1 MSMWRWVEAMTTAI
15 RQAMFGQRLDY
26 HEILALVPYRAPW
39 LGFDRV
45 QSWDDKRITVIKAL
59 SGSDPNLASHMPLGP
74 SIIAGTQLIEIV
86 NQAYMLLQ
94 TLLGLTG
101 QRSDGEIGIGLL
113 GSCSGRFL
121 GTAHI
126 GDVITVTAT
135 TAAMTAAVSEFT
147 GEIRIGDRLIGTTRS
162 MGFRLASD
170 AADVLHAPKRA
181 QAAPAPGAAQS
192 FAGAAA

>member
-1 MSMWRWVEAMTTAI
+1 MKTALPHTTQHTLPQAI
-15 RQAMFGQRLDY
+15 FGQRLEY

-45 QSWDDKRITVIKAL
+45 QRWDANSITVIKAL
-59 SGSDPNLASHMPLGP
+59 SGSDPNLASHMPQGP

-86 NQAYMLLQ
+86 NQAFMLLQ

-101 QRSDGEIGIGLL
+101 QRSGGDIGVGLL
-113 GSCSGRFL
+113 GSCSGRFH

-135 TAAMTAAVSEFT
+135 TSAMTAEVSEFT

-170 AADVLHAPKRA
+170 AAAILHAPKAA
-181 QAAPAPGAAQS
+181 QATTAPGASPAL
-192 FAGAAA
+192 AGAIA